1 MLEDATTRKLH
12 EFAEVLGVET
22 SWLIGLK
29 TEEEIEYKTKEILKK
44 AQEMPDDVK
53 TIISMNIL
61 FNVICK
67 KREA

>member
-12 EFAEVLGVET
+12 EFAEVMGVKT

-44 AQEMPDDVK
+44 AQGMPDDV
-53 TIISMNIL
+53 M
-61 FNVICK
+61 
-67 KREA
+67 

>member
-44 AQEMPDDVK
+44 AQGMPDDV
-53 TIISMNIL
+53 M
-61 FNVICK
+61 
-67 KREA
+67 